1 MRRVL
6 PFIVA
11 LGSFALTSAPA
22 LAHADDKVGPSA
34 DAVRSAADHFKKAR
48 ALYAAGSYKEAI
60 AELELARSF
69 DPSAKDLVY
78 NLGVVCEKAGRID
91 EALTHFYE
99 YLKMDLDGPERTR
112 AEGIVKR
119 LAGAKG
125 NSGCA
130 TPVAPTNDTTA
141 PPQLI
146 YVPTPVEAPPRGRI
160 DVLSVSA
167 LIVGVGGFA
176 VGTAFG
182 IISIGQKPTAGYVA
196 GTGPG
201 STGTYADLQAQSDA
215 AHMKAIIADVGFLVG
230 IVATSAAIGLYF
242 GRTRDAG
249 AGESEPKPA
258 PKKERDRD
266 ASLTIVPTLNGASV
280 VLGGHF

>member
-11 LGSFALTSAPA
+11 LAVVALGSAPA
-22 LAHADDKVGPSA
+22 VARADDKVGPSA
-34 DAVRSAADHFKKAR
+34 DAAHAAADHFKKAR

-99 YLKMDLDGPERTR
+99 YLKMDLDATERTR
-112 AEGIVKR
+112 AEGTVKR

-125 NSGCA
+125 NKDGCA
-130 TPVAPTNDTTA
+130 TPAAPSGSDTTA

-167 LIVGVGGFA
+167 LVLGVGGFA
-176 VGTAFG
+176 VGTTFG
-182 IISIGQKPTAGYVA
+182 LLSLGQKPAAGYVA

-201 STGTYADLQAQSDA
+201 ATGTYADLQAQSDA
-215 AHMKAIIADVGFLVG
+215 AHRKAVIADIGFLVG
-230 IVATSAAIGLYF
+230 IVATSASIGLYF
-242 GRTRDAG
+242 GRTRHPDDEA
-249 AGESEPKPA
+249 AKPVPK
-258 PKKERDRD
+258 RDKD

-280 VLGGHF
+280 VLGGRF

>member
-1 MRRVL
+1 MRRAL

-11 LGSFALTSAPA
+11 LGLGSAPA
-22 LAHADDKVGPSA
+22 LARADDKVGPSA
-34 DAVRSAADHFKKAR
+34 EAVHEAAAHFQKAR
-48 ALYAAGSYKEAI
+48 GLYSAGSYKEAI

-78 NLGVVCEKAGRID
+78 NLGVVCEKAGRMD

-99 YLKMDLDGPERTR
+99 YLKMDLDAAERTR

-119 LAGAKG
+119 LAGAKA
-125 NSGCA
+125 NKDGCA
-130 TPVAPTNDTTA
+130 TPAPPSNDTVA

-160 DVLSVSA
+160 DALTVSTLVLG
-167 LIVGVGGFA
+167 LGGFA
-176 VGTAFG
+176 VGTTFG
-182 IISIGQKPTAGYVA
+182 ILALGGKPAAGYVA

-201 STGTYADLQAQSDA
+201 ATGTYADLQAQSDA
-215 AHMKAIIADVGFLVG
+215 AHTKAIIADVGFLVG
-230 IVATSAAIGLYF
+230 VVATSAAIGLYF
-242 GRTRDAG
+242 GRTRHPAEDTKPT
-249 AGESEPKPA
+249 PKRD
-258 PKKERDRD
+258 RDRD
-266 ASLTIVPTLNGASV
+266 ASLTVVPTLNGATV